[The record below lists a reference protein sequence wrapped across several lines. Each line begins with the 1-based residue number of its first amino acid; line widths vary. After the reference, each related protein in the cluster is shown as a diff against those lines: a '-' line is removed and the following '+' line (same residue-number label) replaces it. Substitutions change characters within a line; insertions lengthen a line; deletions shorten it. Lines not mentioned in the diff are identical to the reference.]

1 MVAGHTDMDTRREFV
16 GTLMAGYT
24 DGEYVTDI
32 IMLLAFLFLCYALM
46 KG

>member
-1 MVAGHTDMDTRREFV
+1 
-16 GTLMAGYT
+16 MAGYT

-32 IMLLAFLFLCYALM
+32 IMLVAFVVLCYVLM